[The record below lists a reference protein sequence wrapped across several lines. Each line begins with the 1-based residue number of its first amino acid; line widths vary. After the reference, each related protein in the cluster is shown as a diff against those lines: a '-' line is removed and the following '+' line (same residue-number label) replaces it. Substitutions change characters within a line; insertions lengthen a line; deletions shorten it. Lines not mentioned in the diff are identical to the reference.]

1 MPIQFENTFV
11 NPNIQVKG
19 TEIPLEQLEKTSN
32 ILQDRYDK
40 SYENLTKFQEFAKQA
55 EQNAAEQ
62 ERGKVKDWVSGFQPQ
77 VEQMVKDDALH
88 RVGWKTMAMAQ
99 NAAANLKTFQ
109 ERAVQIKDIQDKI
122 ATSEKLGNEVTKK
135 YYQDLLNET
144 VAQTQ
149 FDPTK
154 NTFAFKQI
162 IAPKIVADA
171 DVNEA
176 YKKYAMGWI
185 ADKYGSES
193 ANMSFVDKGQSIPGV
208 GGTAVQSGVYNTK
221 TGRIIEKVDRKE
233 VLKGIQSMIE
243 QDIPVQAM
251 IQRDTDIFM
260 KNNPGSDRAKVY
272 AEVKKNTLNAAA
284 NAWADKASYI
294 SDIRSE
300 DVKFDGDATANYLSG
315 SGQPDPN
322 PNNLLGMPN
331 EVIATK
337 SIDAVKKE
345 TAKFNKEA
353 FDKNGNFIG
362 VSPGITDY
370 LTEAAA
376 RGALGLMGRIGLG
389 DYAGKMLT
397 TKSSFDEIVPTW
409 AQKRYQARGLNQQQM
424 FNEFQKEKENAT
436 RVATVD
442 YVVGDKGRR
451 EVVEANMRAALMN
464 NKFYKPNGDVAT
476 QEEIQEAFKAGGI
489 TMVPYTGKISVGTN
503 DKTGGLKLTTTLGT
517 VADGANTDKNNY
529 SQIRMK
535 AGQTVIEGLLDPTKP
550 TTYTIGSEILYQDPN
565 TGNTLGVYRYV
576 VNKQGA
582 KTQPR
587 KVGDKMVYA
596 ESPGRVTKL
605 FIDNNGNRQVVKE
618 YMLGDGNNPT
628 EVITDILNEVV
639 DPYILK

>member
-171 DVNEA
+171 DVNES

-233 VLKGIQSMIE
+233 VLKGIESMIE

-331 EVIATK
+331 EVIATG
-337 SIDAVKKE
+337 SIDAIKDE
-345 TAKFNKEA
+345 TAKINKA
-353 FDKNGNFIG
+353 GFDKNGNFIG
-362 VSPGITDY
+362 VPDNLWDSIKTG
-370 LTEAAA
+370 
-376 RGALGLMGRIGLG
+376 
-389 DYAGKMLT
+389 GKMLINGAFLPLGSLPFPDAT
-397 TKSSFDEIVPTW
+397 SGNPKSFNEIVPLW
-409 AQKRYQARGLNQQQM
+409 KQNKYKAQGLTQQQM
-424 FNEFQKEKENAT
+424 FNEVQKEKQDAV
-436 RVATVD
+436 RVGAVD
-442 YVVGDKGRR
+442 YVVGDKARR
-451 EVVEANMRAALMN
+451 EVVEANMKAATMS
-464 NKFYKPNGDVAT
+464 NKFYKPDGSTAS
-476 QEEIQEAFKAGGI
+476 QEEIDKAFKAGGI
-489 TMVPYTGKISVGTN
+489 TMVPFTGKITVGTN
-503 DKTGGLKLTTTLGT
+503 DKTGGTSLTTVLGN
-517 VADGANTDKNNY
+517 VADGEKGNRNNY
-529 SQIRMK
+529 SQVRMDAGRQVIR
-535 AGQTVIEGLLDPTKP
+535 GLLDPMKP
-550 TTYTIGSEILYQDPN
+550 TTYTINHEIPVKDPT
-565 TGNTLGVYRYV
+565 TGEEYGVYRYV

-582 KTQPR
+582 KTEPR

-596 ESPGRVTKL
+596 ESPGRVSKL
-605 FIDNNGNRQVVKE
+605 FIDKNGNRKVVKE